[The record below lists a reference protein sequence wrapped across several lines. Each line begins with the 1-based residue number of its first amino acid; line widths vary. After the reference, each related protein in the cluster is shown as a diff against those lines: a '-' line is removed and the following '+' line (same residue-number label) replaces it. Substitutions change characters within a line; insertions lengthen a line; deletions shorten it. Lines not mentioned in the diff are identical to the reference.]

1 MHATDFIHDLAVI
14 MLIAGIVTVVFHYLK
29 QPVVLGYIV
38 AGVLIGPHTPP
49 FQLIHDKHTI
59 DILSELGVVFL
70 MFSLGLEFSLRK
82 LGQVGATA
90 FIVALGKIVMMVWI
104 GYEIGLQLD
113 WKRMDAL
120 FLGAMLSISST
131 TIIVKALDELGMK
144 QERFAHL
151 IFGIL
156 IVEDILAIGMIAL
169 LTGIA
174 MNGTVDAGDVLV
186 TVGKLSLFM
195 IVSLVLGL
203 LIVPRL
209 IDYVAK
215 FKSNEM
221 FLVTVLGLCFAFC
234 LIVLKLD
241 YSVALG
247 AFMIGAVMAEARS
260 LHLIERLIEPV
271 RDMFCAIFFVAIGL
285 LFDPKVVYEYA
296 GPISVITLVVV
307 FGKIFSAALATF
319 LAGQGGRTSMRVG
332 MGLAPIGEFSFIIA
346 GLGLSLKVTSSF
358 LYPIVVA
365 VAAIT
370 ILLSPYL
377 IKLSDPLLALMDRI
391 LPQKVTAQSV
401 AYTKWLRGM
410 QLEDERAMIAMLFL
424 RISLQVLVNCCLVA
438 TVFIAGVYFVGVI
451 DKMNVFVFRDE
462 NLQRS
467 FVWGGAL
474 LISVPFL
481 IATYRKM
488 QALSMMLQEVFHLP
502 DLTNPVRIAFRRALF
517 EVIPMVTIGWI
528 LLLIIFL
535 SGRIL
540 PPPMWMLGVL
550 ALMTGVALVFWGFFV
565 RLHSRLQIALFEAMA
580 EDKDKEAH

>member
-1 MHATDFIHDLAVI
+1 MHASDFIHDLAMI
-14 MLIAGIVTVVFHYLK
+14 MLIAGIVTVVFHYLR

-38 AGVLIGPHTPP
+38 AGVLIGPHTPLV
-49 FQLIHDKHTI
+49 QLIHDQHTI
-59 DILSELGVVFL
+59 QILSELGVVFL

-82 LGQVGATA
+82 LGKVGATA
-90 FIVALGKIVMMVWI
+90 FVVALGKIVMMVWI
-104 GYEIGLQLD
+104 GYQIGRLMS
-113 WKRMDAL
+113 WSAMDAL

-131 TIIVKALDELGMK
+131 IIIVKSLDELGMK
-144 QERFAHL
+144 HERFAHL
-151 IFGIL
+151 IYGIL
-156 IVEDILAIGMIAL
+156 IVEDILAIGIIAL

-174 MNGTVDAGDVLV
+174 MNGTVDAGDVLA

-209 IDYVAK
+209 IDYVAR
-215 FKSNEM
+215 FKSNETL
-221 FLVTVLGLCFAFC
+221 LVAVLGLCFAFC
-234 LIVLKLD
+234 LVVLKLD

-260 LHLIERLIEPV
+260 LLLIERLIEPL
-271 RDMFCAIFFVAIGL
+271 RDMFCAIFFVSIGL
-285 LFDPKVVYEYA
+285 LFDPKVVLEYA
-296 GPISVITLVVV
+296 LPITIITLVVV
-307 FGKIFSAALATF
+307 FGKIFSATLATF

-370 ILLSPYL
+370 ILLAPYL
-377 IKLSDPLLALMDRI
+377 IKLSDPLLGVMEKA
-391 LPQKVTAQSV
+391 LPQKVVDQSLG
-401 AYTKWLRGM
+401 YTRWLRGL
-410 QLEDERAMIAMLFL
+410 QLEDERAMIAMLFA
-424 RISLQVLVNCCLVA
+424 RIIVQVLVNCCLVA
-438 TVFIAGVYFVGVI
+438 TVFIASVYFMGVVE
-451 DKMNVFVFRDE
+451 KMSLFVLKE
-462 NLQRS
+462 EYLQRS

-474 LISVPFL
+474 LISAPFL

-502 DLTNPVRIAFRRALF
+502 ELSSAWRKRFRRFLF
-517 EVIPMVTIGWI
+517 ELLPLITIGWI
-528 LLLIIFL
+528 LLLITFI
-535 SGRIL
+535 SGKIL
-540 PPPMWMLGVL
+540 PPPAWLLGVI
-550 ALMTGVALVFWGFFV
+550 ALVTAISLIFWGFFE

-580 EDKDKEAH
+580 EDKGEAH

>member
-1 MHATDFIHDLAVI
+1 MHATDFIQDLAVI
-14 MLIAGIVTVVFHYLK
+14 MLIAGIVTVLFHYLK

-38 AGVLIGPHTPP
+38 AGVIIGPHTPP
-49 FQLIHDKHTI
+49 FKLIHDPHTI
-59 DILSELGVVFL
+59 QILSELGVVFL

-82 LGQVGATA
+82 LSKVGATA
-90 FIVALGKIVMMVWI
+90 FVVALGKIVIMVWL
-104 GYEIGLQLD
+104 GYQIGLQLA
-113 WKRMDAL
+113 WGAMDAL

-156 IVEDILAIGMIAL
+156 IVEDILAIGMMAL

-174 MNGTVDAGDVLV
+174 MNGTVDAGDVL
-186 TVGKLSLFM
+186 TTLGKLSLFM

-203 LIVPRL
+203 LMVPRL
-209 IDYVAK
+209 IDYVAR

-221 FLVTVLGLCFAFC
+221 FLIAVLGLCFAFC

-247 AFMIGAVMAEARS
+247 AFMIGAIMAEARS

-271 RDMFCAIFFVAIGL
+271 RDMFSAIFFVAIGL
-285 LFDPKVVYEYA
+285 QFDPKALVDYA
-296 GPISVITLVVV
+296 LPITVITLVVV
-307 FGKIFSAALATF
+307 FGKILSATLAT
-319 LAGQGGRTSMRVG
+319 LLTGQGGRTSMRVG

-346 GLGLSLKVTSSF
+346 ALGLSLKVTSAF

-370 ILLSPYL
+370 ILLAPYL
-377 IKLSDPLLALMDRI
+377 IKASDPLLVAIDKV
-391 LPQKVTAQSV
+391 LPEKVVNKSL
-401 AYTKWLRGM
+401 AYTKWLRSF
-410 QLEDERAMIAMLFL
+410 QLEGDKAMMAMIFSN
-424 RISLQVLVNCCLVA
+424 IILQVLVNCCLVA
-438 TVFIAGVYFVGVI
+438 TVFIAGAYVVGVVE
-451 DKMNVFVFRDE
+451 KLHWFALKQE
-462 NLQRS
+462 YLQRS

-502 DLTNPVRIAFRRALF
+502 DLTNPMRIAFRRFLF
-517 EVIPMVTIGWI
+517 ELIPLVTIGWI
-528 LLLIIFL
+528 LLLITII

-540 PPPMWMLGVL
+540 PPPEWLLGVM
-550 ALMTGVALVFWGFFV
+550 AAVTGVAIAFWGFWV

-580 EDKDKEAH
+580 EDKEAQH